1 MYRCVAF
8 AFKTLAILLFQQKRL
23 GLSLQLLG
31 EQLQSILEYD
41 DRIWGYFADPGSPK
55 PTSSPLLDALS
66 LIDQTYAAP
75 ANMPVYLNVGVGE
88 GGEA

>member
-23 GLSLQLLG
+23 GLSLG

-66 LIDQTYAAP
+66 LIDQTYAEP